1 MFIVEITS
9 FHAIVLALA
18 LPILLL
24 SAFVLLYPSLKK
36 GAGSRFRRYLSY
48 TIKAPSIGP
57 LNPEKEGSSD
67 GYKEYLKRQLKVR
80 LYLVYIGVGLFIL
93 SSFVAEFY
101 HVMSDLSMNVSQGS
115 TGIAR
120 TWSSV
125 AFLNPFDAGWV
136 GSLPWYGAI
145 PLPPAYAPI
154 YHDPWS
160 WAFFT
165 DTITDNPI
173 FFESRVQ
180 VMLLLTIIIGFVFLL
195 PLGVRTVRESFVPSL
210 FYFTTSML
218 IMSRAIFGL
227 FAQGLSL
234 GLGGSIQYGIMVV
247 TGINFPGLDLLQL
260 VAVIMP
266 IILALFAVFLF
277 IGRRLW
283 QIHYPDDRQSR
294 RWFTLYVSISYW
306 LSLLLMMVMA

>member
-1 MFIVEITS
+1 MFILELTS
-9 FHAIVLALA
+9 FQAIVLAFA

-24 SAFVLLYPSLKK
+24 SAFVLLYPSLKN
-36 GAGSRFRRYLSY
+36 GSGSRIRRYLSY
-48 TIKAPSIGP
+48 AIKAPRIGP
-57 LNPEKEGSSD
+57 LNPRKEDSS
-67 GYKEYLKRQLKVR
+67 GEYRGHLKKQLKVR
-80 LYLVYIGVGLFIL
+80 LYLIYIGIVVFIL
-93 SSFVAEFY
+93 SSFLAEFY
-101 HVMSDLSMNVSQGS
+101 HVMSDLSMPIVQGS
-115 TGIAR
+115 TGITR

-145 PLPPAYAPI
+145 PLPPWNAPI

-173 FFESRVQ
+173 FFEARLQ
-180 VMLLLTIIIGFVFLL
+180 IMLLLTITIGLVFLL
-195 PLGVRTVRESFVPSL
+195 PLGIRTVRESFVPAL

-234 GLGGSIQYGIMVV
+234 GLCGSIQYGIMVV

-260 VAVIMP
+260 VALVMP
-266 IILALFAVFLF
+266 IILGLYVVFLF

-283 QIHYPDDRQSR
+283 QIHYPGDRRSR
-294 RWFTLYVSISYW
+294 RWFMLYASVTYW
-306 LSLLLMMVMA
+306 LSLILMVVMV

>member
-1 MFIVEITS
+1 MFILEITS

-67 GYKEYLKRQLKVR
+67 GYKEYLKKQLKVR

-210 FYFTTSML
+210 FYFTTSLL

-227 FAQGLSL
+227 FAQGFSL

-247 TGINFPGLDLLQL
+247 TGINFPGLDLLH
-260 VAVIMP
+260 AIT
-266 IILALFAVFLF
+266 II
-277 IGRRLW
+277 RSRLS
-283 QIHYPDDRQSR
+283 Q
-294 RWFTLYVSISYW
+294 
-306 LSLLLMMVMA
+306 

>member
-1 MFIVEITS
+1 MFILELSS
-9 FHAIVLALA
+9 FHAIVLAFA

-24 SAFVLLYPSLKK
+24 SAFVLFYPSFKK

-48 TIKAPSIGP
+48 TIKAPDIGS
-57 LNPEKEGSSD
+57 LNTENDGSSD
-67 GYKEYLKRQLKVR
+67 GYREDLKRRLKVK
-80 LYLVYIGVGLFIL
+80 LYLVYIAIGLFIL

-101 HVMSDLSMNVSQGS
+101 HVMSDLSMPILQGS
-115 TGIAR
+115 TGMTR
-120 TWSSV
+120 TWSSI

-136 GSLPWYGAI
+136 GSLPWYGSI
-145 PLPPAYAPI
+145 PLPPMNAPI

-180 VMLLLTIIIGFVFLL
+180 VMLLLTILVGFVFLL
-195 PLGVRTVRESFVPSL
+195 PLGSRTVRESFVPSL
-210 FYFTTSML
+210 FYFTASML

-247 TGINFPGLDLLQL
+247 TGINFPGLNLLEL
-260 VAVIMP
+260 VVVVMP
-266 IILALFAVFLF
+266 IILVLYAVFLF

-283 QIHYPDDRQSR
+283 QIHYPGDSQSR
-294 RWFTLYVSISYW
+294 RWFTIYVSISYW
-306 LSLLLMMVMA
+306 LSLLLMMVVA

>member
-1 MFIVEITS
+1 MFILEITS

-24 SAFVLLYPSLKK
+24 SVFVLLYPSLKN
-36 GAGSRFRRYLSY
+36 GSGSRIRRYLSY
-48 TIKAPSIGP
+48 AINAPRIGP
-57 LNPEKEGSSD
+57 LNPERGESSEG
-67 GYKEYLKRQLKVR
+67 YRECLKRELKVR
-80 LYLVYIGVGLFIL
+80 LYLAYIGIALFIL

-101 HVMSDLSMNVSQGS
+101 HVMSDLSMPVVQGS

-120 TWSSV
+120 SWSSV

-160 WAFFT
+160 WTYFT
-165 DTITDNPI
+165 DSFTDNPV
-173 FFESRVQ
+173 FFESV
-180 VMLLLTIIIGFVFLL
+180 VLSMLGMTFIVGVVFLL
-195 PLGVRTVRESFVPSL
+195 PLGLRTVRNAFLPSL

-218 IMSRAIFGL
+218 TMSRAIFGV

-234 GLGGSIQYGIMVV
+234 EIGGSVQYGIMVV
-247 TGINFPGLDLLQL
+247 SGIDFPGLDLLQL
-260 VAVIMP
+260 VAVAMP
-266 IILALFAVFLF
+266 IILTLFVVFLF
-277 IGRRLW
+277 IGRRIW
-283 QIHYPDDRQSR
+283 QIHYPGKHQSR
-294 RWFTLYVSISYW
+294 RWFTLCITVSYW
-306 LSLLLMMVMA
+306 LSLLLMMVVV

>member
-1 MFIVEITS
+1 MFILEITS
-9 FHAIVLALA
+9 FQAIVLAFA

-24 SAFVLLYPSLKK
+24 SAFVLLYPSLKN
-36 GAGSRFRRYLSY
+36 GSGSRIRRYLSY
-48 TIKAPSIGP
+48 AIKAPSIGP
-57 LNPEKEGSSD
+57 LNPEREDDSD
-67 GYKEYLKRQLKVR
+67 RYREHLIRQLKVR
-80 LYLVYIGVGLFIL
+80 LYLVYIGIALFIL

-101 HVMSDLSMNVSQGS
+101 HVMSDLSMHVAQGS

-145 PLPPAYAPI
+145 PLPPANAPI
-154 YHDPWS
+154 FHDPWS

-173 FFESRVQ
+173 FFESRLQ
-180 VMLLLTIIIGFVFLL
+180 GMLLMTIIVGFVFLL
-195 PLGVRTVRESFVPSL
+195 PIGIRTVRESFVPSL
-210 FYFTTSML
+210 FYFTASML

-260 VAVIMP
+260 VAVVMP
-266 IILALFAVFLF
+266 IILALYAVFLF
-277 IGRRLW
+277 IGRKLW
-283 QIHYPDDRQSR
+283 QIHYPGNHQSR
-294 RWFTLYVSISYW
+294 RWFTLYVSISFW